1 MAELD
6 FHKDW
11 SVGELAREL
20 RRILARHYGEGEARA
35 MTGLIF
41 HHLKG
46 WNATDLVINYDR
58 MVSDYILD
66 KINVIMDRLV
76 KGEPLQYILGE
87 ARFYGM
93 DFHVS
98 PAVLIPRP
106 ETEEL
111 VDMIVKHNPGPDL
124 RVLDVGTGSGAIAI
138 ALSRNL
144 PFSKVTAIDISEDAL
159 VVARK
164 NAAALHAC
172 IDFIHAD
179 VFTYEAASDSF
190 DIIVSN
196 PPYVAEG
203 ERKDMDSNVLDYEPA
218 QALFVSD
225 DRPLI
230 YYSRISEIA
239 IRSLVP
245 GGRLYFEINPMF
257 ADSLRAMLESD
268 GFVSVEIMEDISRR
282 KRFASAVRP
291 ANVKCF

>member
-1 MAELD
+1 MPEIDL
-6 FHKDW
+6 HRNW
-11 SVGELAREL
+11 TVGEMVREL
-20 RRILARHYGEGEARA
+20 RNILARHYGEGEARA

-41 HHLKG
+41 HSLKG
-46 WNATDLVINYDR
+46 WNTTDMVINSDR
-58 MVSDYILD
+58 VVSSYILE
-66 KINVIMDRLV
+66 KINHILGRLV

-93 DFHVS
+93 DLYVS
-98 PAVLIPRP
+98 QSVLIPRP

-111 VDMIVKHNPGPDL
+111 VDIIVTRNPGPDL

-172 IDFIHAD
+172 IDLIHAD

-196 PPYVAEG
+196 PPYVAES

-291 ANVKCF
+291 ANVKCS

>member
-1 MAELD
+1 
-6 FHKDW
+6 
-11 SVGELAREL
+11 
-20 RRILARHYGEGEARA
+20 

-41 HHLKG
+41 HSLKG
-46 WNATDLVINYDR
+46 WNTTDMVINSDR
-58 MVSDYILD
+58 VVSSYILE
-66 KINVIMDRLV
+66 KINHILGRLV

-93 DFHVS
+93 DLYVS
-98 PAVLIPRP
+98 QSVLIPRP

-111 VDMIVKHNPGPDL
+111 VDIIVTRNPGPDL

-196 PPYVAEG
+196 PPYVAES

-291 ANVKCF
+291 ANVKCS

>member
-1 MAELD
+1 MPEIDL
-6 FHKDW
+6 HREW
-11 SVGELAREL
+11 TVGEVVREL
-20 RRILARHYGEGEARA
+20 RNILAPYYGNGEARA
-35 MTGLIF
+35 MTGLLF
-41 HHLKG
+41 HSLKG
-46 WNATDLVINYDR
+46 WNTTDMVINSDR
-58 MVSDYILD
+58 IVSGYILE
-66 KINVIMDRLV
+66 KINLMLDRLV

-93 DFHVS
+93 DLYVS
-98 PAVLIPRP
+98 PSVLIPRP

-111 VDMIVKHNPGPDL
+111 VDIIVTRNPGSDL
-124 RVLDVGTGSGAIAI
+124 RVLDIGTGSGAIAI

-164 NAAALHAC
+164 NAAALHAR
-172 IDFIHAD
+172 IDFMHAD
-179 VFTYEAASDSF
+179 VFTYEPASDSF

-196 PPYVAEG
+196 PPYVAES
-203 ERKDMDSNVLDYEPA
+203 ERKDMDRNVLDHEPA

-245 GGRLYFEINPMF
+245 GGRLYFEINPLF

-291 ANVKCF
+291 ANIK

>member
-1 MAELD
+1 MPEIDL
-6 FHKDW
+6 HRNW
-11 SVGELAREL
+11 TVGEMVREL
-20 RRILARHYGEGEARA
+20 RNILARHYGEGEARA

-41 HHLKG
+41 HSLKG
-46 WNATDLVINYDR
+46 WNTTDMVINSDR
-58 MVSDYILD
+58 VVSSYILE
-66 KINVIMDRLV
+66 KINHILGRLV

-93 DFHVS
+93 DLYVS
-98 PAVLIPRP
+98 QSVLIPRP

-111 VDMIVKHNPGPDL
+111 VDIIVTRNPGPDL

-179 VFTYEAASDSF
+179 VFTYEAAYDSF

-196 PPYVAEG
+196 PPYVAES
-203 ERKDMDSNVLDYEPA
+203 ERKDMDRNVLDYEPA

-239 IRSLVP
+239 IRALVP
-245 GGRLYFEINPMF
+245 GGRLYFEINPLF

-268 GFVSVEIMEDISRR
+268 GFVSVEILEDISRR

-291 ANVKCF
+291 ANVK

>member
-20 RRILARHYGEGEARA
+20 RFILARHYGEGEARA
-35 MTGLIF
+35 MTGLVF

-46 WNATDLVINYDR
+46 WNATDLVINYDLV
-58 MVSDYILD
+58 VSDYILD

-76 KGEPLQYILGE
+76 RGEPLQYILGE

-93 DFHVS
+93 DLYVS
-98 PAVLIPRP
+98 PSVLIPRP

-111 VDMIVKHNPGPDL
+111 VDIIVKHNPGPDL
-124 RVLDVGTGSGAIAI
+124 RVLDIGTGSGAIAI

-159 VVARK
+159 AVARK
-164 NAAALHAC
+164 NADALHAR
-172 IDFIHAD
+172 INFMHAD
-179 VFTYEAASDSF
+179 VFTYEPASDSF

-196 PPYVAEG
+196 PPYVAES
-203 ERKDMDSNVLDYEPA
+203 ERKDMDRNVLDYEPA

-291 ANVKCF
+291 ANIK

>member
-1 MAELD
+1 MPEIDL
-6 FHKDW
+6 HRNW
-11 SVGELAREL
+11 TVGEMVREL
-20 RRILARHYGEGEARA
+20 RNILARHYGEGEARA

-41 HHLKG
+41 HSLKG
-46 WNATDLVINYDR
+46 WNTTDMVINSDR
-58 MVSDYILD
+58 VVSSYILE
-66 KINVIMDRLV
+66 KINHILGRLV

-93 DFHVS
+93 DLYVS
-98 PAVLIPRP
+98 QSVLIPRP

-111 VDMIVKHNPGPDL
+111 VDIIVTRNPGPDL

-196 PPYVAEG
+196 PPYVAES
-203 ERKDMDSNVLDYEPA
+203 ERKDMDSNVL
-218 QALFVSD
+218 
-225 DRPLI
+225 
-230 YYSRISEIA
+230 
-239 IRSLVP
+239 
-245 GGRLYFEINPMF
+245 
-257 ADSLRAMLESD
+257 
-268 GFVSVEIMEDISRR
+268 
-282 KRFASAVRP
+282 VR
-291 ANVKCF
+291 